1 MDRRK
6 FIQIMGV
13 GVAASIPAGAGL
25 ALGAN
30 ADPTAESSV
39 TYRQDGS
46 ISIEGQIQYSQTYNG
61 YVVQALVPSGVHGQY
76 LITNPDDKSFKQL
89 AKTGKVV
96 TVQGMLDGG
105 ALLLL
110 VQTVDG
116 KTYGSN
122 FNPAQ
127 LNSPSGESKSDQAPS
142 PGKSTK

>member
-25 ALGAN
+25 ALGAP
-30 ADPTAESSV
+30 ADPSGASSV
-39 TYRQDGS
+39 TYRADGS
-46 ISIEGQIQYSQTYNG
+46 ISIEGQIQYSQIYNG

-76 LITNPDDKSFKQL
+76 LITNPDEKSFQVL

-96 TVQGMLDGG
+96 TVQGMLDEG

-110 VQTVDG
+110 VQTIDG
-116 KTYGSN
+116 KGYGAN
-122 FNPAQ
+122 FNPAY
-127 LNSPSGESKSDQAPS
+127 LNSPSGESKPDQAPGL
-142 PGKSTK
+142 GKATK